1 MGQAGAV
8 VIPLVVDKHL
18 GLVFKSAEC
27 GTMYDPV
34 PVTLE
39 GRSLVTVLLREASP
53 SRLVAT
59 GSVSRE
65 MHTFTWAGNHDGL
78 LLKK

>member
-1 MGQAGAV
+1 
-8 VIPLVVDKHL
+8 VVDKHL
-18 GLVFKSAEC
+18 GLVFKTAES
-27 GTMYDPV
+27 GTMYDAV

-39 GRSLVTVLLREASP
+39 SRSLVTVLLRESSS
-53 SRLVAT
+53 SRLVAS
-59 GSVSRE
+59 GSISRE